1 MNKND
6 SFLAARFSNSS
17 LRLNSYQFTQA
28 WMKKIASIRCGII
41 RFFFIFGLAGSVIGC
56 GTTPVIEP
64 TASPTQTASP
74 SPTPTVIPTPTQVL
88 TIGSSKVRE
97 LDGMVMFFVPA
108 GEFLMGSAD
117 SDPQAG
123 DDEKPQHTVF
133 LDAFWIDQTEV
144 TNDMYARCVA
154 DNACTPPM
162 EIFSSSR
169 ENYYGNPEFANYPV
183 IFVKRINAIE
193 YCQWAGARLPSEAE
207 WEKAA
212 RGVNG
217 NLFPWGNEFD
227 CTTGNFDDEVKFDKP
242 VVPGGPHC
250 DGYEDDT
257 SPVGNYPSGA
267 SPYGALDMAGNVWE
281 WVGSNFLPYPYNA
294 TDGRED
300 LNSKVD
306 HIIRGGANGSTE
318 DRLRTS
324 ERFSFFFPTSYHIGF
339 GFRCADSLQ

>member
-1 MNKND
+1 MNKNG
-6 SFLAARFSNSS
+6 SFLAASSSNSS
-17 LRLNSYQFTQA
+17 LRLNSYQIAPA
-28 WMKKIASIRCGII
+28 WLKKIASIRCGNI
-41 RFFFIFGLAGSVIGC
+41 RFFFIFGLVGSVIGC

-74 SPTPTVIPTPTQVL
+74 SPAPTVIPTPTQVL

-97 LDGMVMFFVPA
+97 QDGMVMLFVPA
-108 GEFLMGSAD
+108 GEFLMGSSD
-117 SDPQAG
+117 SDPLAV
-123 DDEKPQHTVF
+123 DDEKPQHVVF

-144 TNDMYARCVA
+144 TIEMYARCVDA
-154 DNACTPPM
+154 GACVPPM
-162 EIFSSSR
+162 EVYSWTR
-169 ENYYGNPEFANYPV
+169 ENYYGNPEYANFPV

-227 CTTGNFDDEVKFDKP
+227 CTAGNFDDEVNFDDP
-242 VVPGGPHC
+242 VVPGGPNC
-250 DGYEDDT
+250 DGYEDS
-257 SPVGNYPSGA
+257 SPVGSFLSGA

-281 WVGSNFLPYPYNA
+281 WVSSIYLPYPYSD
-294 TDGRED
+294 TEDRED

-306 HIIRGGANGSTE
+306 HVVRGGASGSTE
-318 DRLRTS
+318 DRLRS
-324 ERFSFFFPTSYHIGF
+324 AARFSFFFPTSYHIGF